1 VTARPGR
8 GGGDRDTHRKKRQ
21 PPPGQARTNV
31 YIHGRKKESGTK
43 RQTSGSMQPP
53 PAPTPRSFAAPR
65 ASDSRSGRRGQK
77 TGRRPGRK
85 RIWAETA
92 AEIQRAARG
101 RAADEDGMRGV
112 RRAAGVG
119 RGRRVRL
126 LGGGL
131 LARSREAEER
141 AGGGDG

>member
-1 VTARPGR
+1 M
-8 GGGDRDTHRKKRQ
+8 
-21 PPPGQARTNV
+21 QASR
-31 YIHGRKKESGTK
+31 R
-43 RQTSGSMQPP
+43 RRR
-53 PAPTPRSFAAPR
+53 PAPTPRSFAA
-65 ASDSRSGRRGQK
+65 AGAACSWSRKTRTD
-77 TGRRPGRK
+77 TGRRTGRK

-141 AGGGDG
+141 AGGGDKVEENRGRGVVL